1 MHTFRRTVR
10 VFGVAAAAT
19 LCAQAPAAAQA
30 LKNTPTQIPQ
40 GSPNNNSFTENI
52 DFADADLDGDF
63 DAILADGGDCCN
75 DQNRIWMNQGGAQAG
90 TLGFFADETA
100 TRFPAVLDDSR
111 DVDFVDVDGDGDQD
125 IYVSNTAQITNQT
138 NRFLVNMGGI
148 QAGTAGFF
156 QDQTAAHWINLGIND
171 GSTTFS
177 SISPSLV
184 LGSGGFID
192 WSCDCVFGD
201 LDNDGDID
209 LVHTTY
215 GGSFAGGVP
224 SRIFLNNGNGG
235 YEEHNPGHAQ
245 LAGQGIPNGTPALWA
260 EGLFQ
265 NGTTNATGAFADI
278 ADTPLGVEIG
288 DFDAD
293 FDIDILQGARN
304 EYPRVYI
311 NRLQQTGGTLIWR
324 DQTETAL
331 ASKATGGGNYEQEMG
346 DFDNDGD
353 LDIYGLNWSGLSDIV
368 AKNNGNGTFAA
379 ASTLPGSGS
388 DDNEGDFF
396 DYNNDGNLD
405 IFVTNFSGQ
414 DRLYRNDGPPNY
426 TFTLTVGELSSYSN
440 TGLGSDASDVDLDG
454 DYDFLVGNDG
464 GQANVFLLNTT
475 QVADTH
481 APKLQHLE
489 QAPDRFPSAVPT
501 VVRVAVHDNSSW
513 NIAQFN
519 TTTLEYRINGG
530 PINVAPMVYAGG
542 NVFRGEI
549 DGSISG
555 VVSYQARSEDE
566 HGNSGLSTTLAY
578 TSGACSGATATYCTA
593 KPSSLPGCTAVIG
606 FSGTPSLSAG
616 SGFVVSAGP
625 APGGNV
631 GLFLYTTQGQAAVP
645 ANLPFGFLCIKSPG
659 FFRFASQAGGGTSG
673 VCNGSYSVDFNTYA
687 ATQTIDPLLV
697 AGSTVDLQCW
707 YRDPPNPGAANL
719 SNAGSF
725 VLCP

>member
-1 MHTFRRTVR
+1 MHFHSRTRRA
-10 VFGVAAAAT
+10 FGIAVAASLA
-19 LCAQAPAAAQA
+19 AQAPAAAQA
-30 LKNTPTQIPQ
+30 LKTTPGQIPQ
-40 GSPNNNSFTENI
+40 GSPNNSSFTENV
-52 DFADADLDGDF
+52 DFADVDLDGDF
-63 DAILADGGDCCN
+63 DAIMADGGDCCN
-75 DQNRIWMNQGGAQAG
+75 DQNRIWMNLGGAQGG
-90 TLGFFADETA
+90 TIGFFADETA
-100 TRFPAVLDDSR
+100 TRFPNVLDDSR
-111 DVDFVDVDGDGDQD
+111 DVDFVDVDNDGDQD
-125 IYVSNTAQITNQT
+125 IYVSNTAQIVNQT
-138 NRFLVNMGGI
+138 NRFLLNMGG
-148 QAGTAGFF
+148 QQGGTAGFF
-156 QDQTAAHWINLGIND
+156 QDQTAAHWINIGVNN

-177 SISPSLV
+177 SIAPSFV

-201 LDNDGDID
+201 LDNDGDMD

-224 SRIFLNNGNGG
+224 SRIFLNDGNGG
-235 YEEHNPGHAQ
+235 FEEHNPSGVQ
-245 LAGQGIPNGTPALWA
+245 LLNQGITNGTPALWA

-304 EYPRVYI
+304 EYPRVYV
-311 NRLQQTGGTLIWR
+311 NRMEETGGTLIWR

-331 ASKATGGGNYEQEMG
+331 TNKATGGGNYEQEMG

-353 LDIYGLNWSGLSDIV
+353 MDIYGLNWSGLSDIV

-379 ASTLPGSGS
+379 ATTLPGSGS

-440 TGLGSDASDVDLDG
+440 TGLGSDACDVDLDG

-464 GQANVFLLNTT
+464 NQANVFLLNTT
-475 QVADTH
+475 QTVDTH

-501 VVRVAVHDNSSW
+501 VVRVQVHDNASW
-513 NIAQFN
+513 NITQFN

-530 PINVAPMVYAGG
+530 PINVAPMMYAGG
-542 NVFRGEI
+542 NLFRGEI
-549 DGSISG
+549 PGAISG
-555 VVSYQARSEDE
+555 VISYQARSADE
-566 HGNSGLSTTLAY
+566 SGNSGLSATLAF
-578 TSGACSGATATYCTA
+578 TSGACSGATATYCTS
-593 KPSSLPGCTAVIG
+593 KPSSLAGCTPTIG
-606 FSGTPSLSAG
+606 FSGAPSLSAG

-625 APGGNV
+625 APGGNN
-631 GLFLYTTQGQAAVP
+631 GLFLYTTQGAAAVP
-645 ANLPFGFLCIKSPG
+645 ANLPFGFLCIQSPG
-659 FFRFASQAGGGTSG
+659 FFRFAAQLGGGTPG
-673 VCNGSYSVDFNTYA
+673 LCNGQYSVDFNTYA
-687 ATQTIDPLLV
+687 ATQVIDPLLV
-697 AGSTVDLQCW
+697 AGASVDLQCW

-719 SNAGSF
+719 TNAGSF